1 MNIKTSAV
9 VKRRPNSGKLVTAI
23 VLSIKI
29 NEVLNKVPD
38 NSNYITTQKNNKL
51 TAQKFAVRLK
61 QADLVNFTDFN

>member
-1 MNIKTSAV
+1 M
-9 VKRRPNSGKLVTAI
+9 KRRPNSGKLVTAI

-61 QADLVNFTDFN
+61 QADLVNLTDFNW

>member
-1 MNIKTSAV
+1 M
-9 VKRRPNSGKLVTAI
+9 TAI

-61 QADLVNFTDFN
+61 QADLVNLTDFNW

>member
-1 MNIKTSAV
+1 M
-9 VKRRPNSGKLVTAI
+9 KRRPNSGKLVTAI

>member
-1 MNIKTSAV
+1 M
-9 VKRRPNSGKLVTAI
+9 KRRPNSGKLVTAI

-61 QADLVNFTDFN
+61 QADLVNLTDFN